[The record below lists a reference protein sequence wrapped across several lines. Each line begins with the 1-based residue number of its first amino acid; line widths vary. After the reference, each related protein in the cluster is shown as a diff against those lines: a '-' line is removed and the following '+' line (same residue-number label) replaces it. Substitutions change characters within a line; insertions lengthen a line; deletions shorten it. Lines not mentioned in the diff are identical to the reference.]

1 MCPPVSTRHGA
12 EGMSYLHAAWV
23 YQLQHGQLRVCFAC
37 FKAAFLNLRQWLEWE
52 DWEDEDWDPEPM
64 DPTEA
69 EAGSEQGASPGMW
82 PSWGQG
88 QGQPAGAG
96 PVDWGLGTLASGPV
110 ESEEV
115 GLSDPFVTTELEP
128 QGATPLGLGAEDADW
143 TQGLP
148 WRFEVPPT
156 CSHWPS
162 PPTPWEGFFKVDV
175 PPGWPMVL
183 ELGTT
188 RAMDPAEA
196 QASLLDLQ
204 VLSLVGC
211 YDAVYLRKMKPEWA
225 LRTPEQRWQVLL
237 EPEELWV
244 VRLQDAPPKQE
255 LHQWHLSIL
264 ESRPPGQDEE
274 LVRAESALLKRGF
287 TIFSFS
293 PWIKREAVEGDSAS
307 RPESSTQGCD
317 PSTSG
322 PSGPGESLAF
332 TGASA
337 LGELPRFPPFS
348 PGPQN

>member
-148 WRFEVPPT
+148 WRFEV
-156 CSHWPS
+156 
-162 PPTPWEGFFKVDV
+162 
-175 PPGWPMVL
+175 
-183 ELGTT
+183 
-188 RAMDPAEA
+188 
-196 QASLLDLQ
+196 
-204 VLSLVGC
+204 LSLVGC

-274 LVRAESALLKRGF
+274 LVHAESALLKRGF

-322 PSGPGESLAF
+322 PSGPSGPGESLAF